1 MANHPHPHADVRRR
15 PGQSRDTGTAARRT
29 RRSVGTVPEGAWSAP
44 QSVCLVLLVQEV
56 LLMNF
61 FLEGETAC
69 PEAHAR

>member
-1 MANHPHPHADVRRR
+1 
-15 PGQSRDTGTAARRT
+15 
-29 RRSVGTVPEGAWSAP
+29 VPEGAWSAP

>member
-1 MANHPHPHADVRRR
+1 MHA
-15 PGQSRDTGTAARRT
+15 S
-29 RRSVGTVPEGAWSAP
+29 EGAWSAP